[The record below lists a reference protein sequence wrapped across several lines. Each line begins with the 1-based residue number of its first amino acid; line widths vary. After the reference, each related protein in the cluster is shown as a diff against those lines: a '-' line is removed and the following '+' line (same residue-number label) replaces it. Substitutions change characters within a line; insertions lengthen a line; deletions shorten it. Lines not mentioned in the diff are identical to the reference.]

1 MLYLILAI
9 FSNCI
14 MTFMIKLSNRSK
26 ITFYNINIFNYLF
39 GGLLAYLITPKNN
52 LLSFSSTNYF
62 LIIFALIN
70 AVFYIICLSLM
81 QINIKKN
88 GAPLSIMYN
97 RIGLI
102 IPILIS
108 IMFFKESPSIFQII
122 GIFLAVFSIY
132 YLNKGEDKVS
142 SLLYL
147 ILLFFSGGIVDS
159 IAKIYSIFGEPTLY
173 STFIFYTFIFSL
185 VFSLILGRKSIFK
198 VNKEEIFFGFLV
210 GIFNQFSTI
219 FQLKAIAVL
228 PSYIV
233 FPMYSICIILIVTI
247 INYVFFKERLLKQQ
261 YIGMGI
267 ILLALLFLNL

>member
-39 GGLLAYLITPKNN
+39 GGVLAYLITPKNN

-108 IMFFKESPSIFQII
+108 IIFFKESPSIFQII

-261 YIGMGI
+261 YIGMGV